1 MLSRWRLDQIAYNE
15 KALEWL
21 ARVAG
26 ARFWGWEIVV
36 MFYSIVTALDG
47 DAVARGHPAPKSHTE
62 RRAIVERHLPHLVD
76 TYDSLYGLSVEARY
90 HKGYAMTEKQCR
102 KAARCCEVLG
112 GGIPTR

>member
-47 DAVARGHPAPKSHTE
+47 YAVARGHPAPKSHRE
-62 RRAIVERHLPHLVD
+62 RRAIVRRHLPHLARLYGD
-76 TYDSLYGLSVEARY
+76 LYGLSVEARY
-90 HKGYAMTEKQCR
+90 HKGYAMTEKQWR
-102 KAARCCEVLG
+102 KAARCCEALA